1 MIPTFGYIGDRVI
14 TVLSVFHDGYAAME
28 GLGMSAETFEQNA
41 AFCPICYRGAGYSG
55 DGSFASALNPAL
67 TPEMVTGLLTCPHC
81 RSRFVVSMS
90 GHCVRDPFLRR
101 RAPSPSQLRR
111 QSWPIARFLRDAQI
125 PIAAS
130 VAILLLGMT
139 ATPLRDRLPLARNP
153 WSQLTIPGI
162 R

>member
-1 MIPTFGYIGDRVI
+1 
-14 TVLSVFHDGYAAME
+14 
-28 GLGMSAETFEQNA
+28 MSADTFEQNA
-41 AFCPICYRGAGYSG
+41 AFCPLCHRGGGYIG

-101 RAPSPSQLRR
+101 KAPSPSQVRR
-111 QSWPIARFLRDAQI
+111 QSWPIARFLRDAQL

-130 VAILLLGMT
+130 LSALLLLGMT
-139 ATPLRDRLPLARNP
+139 AAPLRDRLPAPRNP
-153 WSQLTIPGI
+153 WPQLGLPGL